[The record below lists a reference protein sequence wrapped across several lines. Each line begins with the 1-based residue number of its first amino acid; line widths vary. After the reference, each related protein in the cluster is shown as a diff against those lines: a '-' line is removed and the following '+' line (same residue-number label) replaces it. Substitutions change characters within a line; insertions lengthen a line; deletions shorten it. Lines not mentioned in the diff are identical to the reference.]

1 MTGYNVVLFDLDG
14 TLTDSKIGITKSVQ
28 YALSKFNIREAN
40 LDNLES
46 FIGPPL
52 SESFQK
58 NYGFEPSQAQDA
70 VDFYREYFSTSGMYE
85 NAVYPG
91 IPDLLADLKSK
102 RKELMVATSKPTVF
116 ANQILNAFNLY
127 QYFTT
132 VVGSHLDGTRTSKTE
147 IIGHALSTLGR
158 PIKSSAVMVGDREHD
173 VIGARGNT
181 IDSIAVTYGYGSLLE
196 LQCAAPTYL
205 AHTVEGIGALTSY

>member
-1 MTGYNVVLFDLDG
+1 MTGYEVVLFDLDG

-28 YALSKFNIREAN
+28 YALSKFNIREDN

-58 NYGFEPSQAQDA
+58 HYGFETSQAQDA

-85 NAVYPG
+85 NVVYPG
-91 IPDLLADLKSK
+91 IPNLLADLKSK
-102 RKELMVATSKPTVF
+102 RKELIVATSKPTVF

-147 IIGHALSTLGR
+147 IIAHALSSLGE
-158 PIKSSAVMVGDREHD
+158 PKENSTVMVGDREHD
-173 VIGARGNT
+173 VIGAQGNA

-196 LQCAAPTYL
+196 LQRANPTHF
-205 AHTVEGIGALTSY
+205 AHTVEDIGTLTG

>member
-1 MTGYNVVLFDLDG
+1 MTGYDAVLFDLDG

-28 YALSKFNIREAN
+28 YALSKFNIREDN
-40 LDNLES
+40 LESLES

-52 SESFQK
+52 SEAFQK
-58 NYGFEPSQAQDA
+58 YYSFEPSQAQDA

-102 RKELMVATSKPTVF
+102 RKKLIVATSKPTIF

-147 IIGHALSTLGR
+147 IIAHALSTLG
-158 PIKSSAVMVGDREHD
+158 KSKENGAVMVGDREHD
-173 VIGARGNT
+173 VVGAQGNA

-196 LQCAAPTYL
+196 LQRTNPTYL
-205 AHTVEGIGALTSY
+205 AHAVEDIGALTS

>member
-1 MTGYNVVLFDLDG
+1 MVLFDLDG

-28 YALSKFNIREAN
+28 YALSKFNIQEGN

-58 NYGFEPSQAQDA
+58 YYGFEPSQAQDA

-85 NAVYPG
+85 NVVYRG

-102 RKELMVATSKPTVF
+102 QKELIVATSKPTVF
-116 ANQILNAFNLY
+116 ANQILNAFNLN
-127 QYFTT
+127 QYFTA

-147 IIGHALSTLGR
+147 IIAHALSTLG
-158 PIKSSAVMVGDREHD
+158 KSKENGAVMVGDREHD
-173 VIGARGNT
+173 VIGAQGNA

-196 LQCAAPTYL
+196 LQRACPTYL
-205 AHTVEGIGALTSY
+205 AHAVEDIGALTG

>member
-1 MTGYNVVLFDLDG
+1 MTGYDVVLFDLDG

-28 YALSKFNIREAN
+28 YALLKFNIREDN

-70 VDFYREYFSTSGMYE
+70 VDFYREYFSTSGIYE

-91 IPDLLADLKSK
+91 ISDLLADLKSK
-102 RKELMVATSKPTVF
+102 RKELVVATSKPTVF
-116 ANQILNAFNLY
+116 ANQILNSFNLY

-147 IIGHALSTLGR
+147 IIE
-158 PIKSSAVMVGDREHD
+158 I
-173 VIGARGNT
+173 
-181 IDSIAVTYGYGSLLE
+181 
-196 LQCAAPTYL
+196 
-205 AHTVEGIGALTSY
+205 ALTSINISLPLLEAILMEQGLQRPRLLHTHYQR

>member
-1 MTGYNVVLFDLDG
+1 MTGYDVVLFDLDG

-28 YALSKFNIREAN
+28 YALSKFNIREDN

-58 NYGFEPSQAQDA
+58 HYGFETSQAQDA

-102 RKELMVATSKPTVF
+102 RKELIVATSKPTVF

-132 VVGSHLDGTRTSKTE
+132 VIGSHLDGTRTSKTE
-147 IIGHALSTLGR
+147 IIAHALSSLGE
-158 PIKSSAVMVGDREHD
+158 PKENSAVMVGDREHD
-173 VIGARGNT
+173 IIGAQGNA
-181 IDSIAVTYGYGSLLE
+181 IDSIAVTYGYGPLLE
-196 LQCAAPTYL
+196 LQRANPTYL
-205 AHTVEGIGALTSY
+205 VHAVEDIGALTS

>member
-1 MTGYNVVLFDLDG
+1 VVLFDLDG

-28 YALSKFNIREAN
+28 YALSKFNIREDN

-58 NYGFEPSQAQDA
+58 HYGFEPSQAQHA
-70 VDFYREYFSTSGMYE
+70 VDLYREYFSTSGMYE
-85 NAVYPG
+85 NEVYPG

-102 RKELMVATSKPTVF
+102 GKQLIVATSKPTVF
-116 ANQILNAFNLY
+116 ANQILTAFNLN

-147 IIGHALSTLGR
+147 IIAHALSSLEES
-158 PIKSSAVMVGDREHD
+158 KDNSVVMVGDREHD
-173 VIGARGNT
+173 IIGAQGNA
-181 IDSIAVTYGYGSLLE
+181 IDSIAVTYGYGLLLE
-196 LQCAAPTYL
+196 LQRANPTYF
-205 AHTVEGIGALTSY
+205 AHAVEDIGTLTG

>member
-1 MTGYNVVLFDLDG
+1 MTGYDVVLFDLDG

-28 YALSKFNIREAN
+28 YALSKFNIREDN

-58 NYGFEPSQAQDA
+58 HYGFEPSQAQHA
-70 VDFYREYFSTSGMYE
+70 VDLYREYFSTSGMYE
-85 NAVYPG
+85 NEVYPG

-102 RKELMVATSKPTVF
+102 GKQLIVATSKPTVF
-116 ANQILNAFNLY
+116 ANQILHAFNLC

-147 IIGHALSTLGR
+147 IIAHALSSLEES
-158 PIKSSAVMVGDREHD
+158 KDNSVVMVGDREHD
-173 VIGARGNT
+173 IIGAQGNA

-196 LQCAAPTYL
+196 LQRANPTHL
-205 AHTVEGIGALTSY
+205 AHAVEDIGTLTG

>member
-1 MTGYNVVLFDLDG
+1 MTGYDVVLFDLDG

-28 YALSKFNIREAN
+28 YALSKFNIREDN
-40 LDNLES
+40 LDNLEF

-58 NYGFEPSQAQDA
+58 HYGFEPSQAQHA
-70 VDFYREYFSTSGMYE
+70 VDLYREYFSTSGMYE
-85 NAVYPG
+85 NVVYPG

-102 RKELMVATSKPTVF
+102 RKQLIVATSKPTVF
-116 ANQILNAFNLY
+116 ANQILHAFNLN

-147 IIGHALSTLGR
+147 IIAHALSSLEESKENST
-158 PIKSSAVMVGDREHD
+158 VMVGDREHD
-173 VIGARGNT
+173 VIGAQGNA

-196 LQCAAPTYL
+196 LQRANPTYL
-205 AHTVEGIGALTSY
+205 AHAVEDIGTLTG

>member
-1 MTGYNVVLFDLDG
+1 MTGYEVVLFDLDG

-28 YALSKFNIREAN
+28 YALSKFNIREDN

-58 NYGFEPSQAQDA
+58 HYGFETNQAQDA

-102 RKELMVATSKPTVF
+102 RKELIVATSKPTVF

-147 IIGHALSTLGR
+147 IIAHALSTLG
-158 PIKSSAVMVGDREHD
+158 KSKNNSAVMIGDREHD
-173 VIGARGNT
+173 VVGAQGNA

-196 LQCAAPTYL
+196 LQRANPTHL
-205 AHTVEGIGALTSY
+205 AHAVEDIGALTS